1 MKVGVLF
8 PSRFGDPGDFLADA
22 RAMEAAGVDSVW
34 LDDADDGVDP
44 IVALAAVATVTTH
57 VRLGL
62 ITSRHALDADH
73 QRRIDTLQQLSRR
86 RLIAGGELWRRVDVP
101 SDRDEWARTLQAAEH
116 DGVGVLVPMDPRLL
130 DILRHPDDAIDRSDV
145 VLAQG

>member
-8 PSRFGDPGDFLADA
+8 PSRFGDAGEFLADA

-34 LDDADDGVDP
+34 LDNTADGLDP
-44 IVALAAVATVTTH
+44 VAILAAIAAVTT
-57 VRLGL
+57 VLRLGL
-62 ITSRHALDADH
+62 VDRHREPV
-73 QRRIDTLQQLSRR
+73 RRIETLNQLSRHR
-86 RLIAGGELWRRVDVP
+86 VVDPAEPWRRVQLP
-101 SDRDEWARTLQAAEH
+101 ADRDEWAQALQAAER

-130 DILRHPDDAIDRSDV
+130 DVLRHPDDAIDRSDV